1 VSTPAQTLSP
11 TVSLPPTRARL
22 GWSSLSDASLVGF
35 LILTGAL
42 PYANTL
48 LNDFIYTYDDGTQIL
63 KNPYVHSFRY
73 LRQIFATNVWSY
85 LSRNTMTNYY
95 RPAMT
100 FGYLLCYRL
109 FGPLAYGYH
118 LASVVLHAAVVS
130 LVFFVT
136 RRITSNRGLAFGAAA
151 LFALHPIHTEAVDW
165 ISSVTELELALFF
178 LATFWF
184 FLEAAR
190 PGGACS
196 EPAKLGM
203 VICYVMA
210 LLSKEQALML
220 PVLAAVYE
228 HFFRDD
234 RSETTWR
241 QKFSRHG
248 VLWLLALAYALFR
261 IHLFGGFAP
270 LLQRPRLSWPETLLG
285 AVALWGQYVWKMLWP
300 ARLCVYYEFPPNV
313 WVLAPWMVAGS
324 AALVLYA
331 FVFVICWKRSRF
343 IAFALVWLAA
353 TLAPVLNARWMAS
366 NVFGERYLYLPSVGF
381 CWVIAWSWM
390 RAWQIATPGKA
401 VWRGILVGMA
411 GVVAVLSVV
420 RIATRNSDWH
430 DDVTL
435 YTRTLKV
442 LPDSHRVMNALGL
455 AYWERGNIDAAE
467 QEWRRL
473 LVLSPYSETT
483 WNYLGVVLAQKKQYA
498 EALRCFQRSLAL
510 DPAAP
515 DTHLNLGAA
524 YAEQGL
530 MQEAEIQFRAVV
542 ALAPL
547 YVHAHNVLGKLYFD
561 QGRLSEAQE
570 QFSQSIAMEPNI
582 AAYDHLGY
590 IFLRWGDRDQAERA
604 FQAALSLNPADSS
617 AHFSLGSIYAASGR
631 REQAIREYLAGLESD
646 PQDTGALEA
655 LEKLRNQATGSH
667 SSKP

>member
-1 VSTPAQTLSP
+1 
-11 TVSLPPTRARL
+11 
-22 GWSSLSDASLVGF
+22 VGF
-35 LILTGAL
+35 LILCAAL

-85 LSRNTMTNYY
+85 LSGNTVTNYY

-118 LASVVLHAAVVS
+118 LTSVVLHAAVVS
-130 LVFFVT
+130 LLFFVT
-136 RRITSNRGLAFGAAA
+136 RRISSNRGLAFGAAA

-165 ISSVTELELALFF
+165 ISGVTELELALFF

-184 FLEAAR
+184 FLEVAR
-190 PGGACS
+190 PGGASS

-203 VICYVMA
+203 VICYVLA

-220 PVLAAVYE
+220 PLLAAVYE
-228 HFFRDD
+228 HYFRDD
-234 RSETTWR
+234 RSETRLW
-241 QKFSRHG
+241 QKLSRYG

-261 IHLFGGFAP
+261 MHFLGGFAP
-270 LLQRPRLSWPETLLG
+270 LLQRPRLSWPEALLG
-285 AVALWGQYVWKMLWP
+285 AVALWGQYLWKLLWP
-300 ARLCVYYEFPPNV
+300 ARLCVYYEFPANV
-313 WVLAPWMVAGS
+313 WVLAPWMVAGL

-331 FVFVICWKRSRF
+331 LVFISGWRRARF
-343 IAFALVWLAA
+343 AAFALVWLAA

-381 CWVIAWSWM
+381 CWVAAWSCM
-390 RAWQIATPGKA
+390 RGWQIATAGKS

-411 GVVAVLSVV
+411 GILAVLSLV
-420 RIATRNSDWH
+420 RILTRNSDWH

-455 AYWERGNIDAAE
+455 AYWERGNVEAAE
-467 QEWRRL
+467 REWRRL
-473 LVLSPYSETT
+473 LILSPGSETT

-498 EALRCFQRSLAL
+498 EALSCFQRSLAL

-530 MQEAEIQFRAVV
+530 MQEAETQFRTVV

-547 YVHAHNVLGKLYFD
+547 YLQAHNVLGKLYFD
-561 QGRLSEAQE
+561 EGRLGEAQE
-570 QFSQSIAMEPNI
+570 QFNQSIAIEPSI

-590 IFLRWGDRDQAERA
+590 IFLRRDDREQGERA
-604 FQAALSLNPADSS
+604 FQAALSLDPADSS
-617 AHFSLGSIYAASGR
+617 AHFSLGSIYAATGR

-646 PQDTGALEA
+646 PHDAGALEA
-655 LEKLRNQATGSH
+655 LEKLRYQPTGSR